1 MQQAHPTNSFHP
13 VHPASP
19 VDPTVSEVQRLRLEL
34 ERTQAALGDF
44 AYTVSHDLRARVRH
58 VLAYTQLAVED
69 LGPALSPEVQG
80 HLNTVAEA
88 ATQMGLQIDGLMTW
102 AQLDQVELRPTSLC
116 LSQMVQEVRQS
127 LEPEAAQRRLQWSLP
142 SQSTQIHADPQLV
155 RDLLHHLLSNAL
167 KFTRTRPLAELHIG
181 WEHVQDHAPTSPLC
195 RVSVRDNG
203 VGFKTAMQDKL
214 FQVFQRLHPPHEFEG
229 VGLGLALAKKIVE
242 RHGGRIWAE
251 GAPDAGCC
259 VRFTLPLCSQASA

>member
-1 MQQAHPTNSFHP
+1 
-13 VHPASP
+13 
-19 VDPTVSEVQRLRLEL
+19 
-34 ERTQAALGDF
+34 
-44 AYTVSHDLRARVRH
+44 
-58 VLAYTQLAVED
+58 
-69 LGPALSPEVQG
+69 
-80 HLNTVAEA
+80 
-88 ATQMGLQIDGLMTW
+88 
-102 AQLDQVELRPTSLC
+102 
-116 LSQMVQEVRQS
+116 MVQEVRQS

-181 WEHVQDHAPTSPLC
+181 WEHEDHALTAPLC

-203 VGFKTAMQDKL
+203 VGFKTTMQDKL

-259 VRFTLPLCSQASA
+259 VRFTLPLCAQAST

>member
-1 MQQAHPTNSFHP
+1 MQQAHPTNP
-13 VHPASP
+13 VRPDSSL
-19 VDPTVSEVQRLRLEL
+19 DPTVSEVQRLHQEL
-34 ERTQAALGDF
+34 LRTQAALADF

-69 LGPALSPEVQG
+69 LGPALSPEVKG
-80 HLNTVAEA
+80 HLDTASEA
-88 ATQMGLQIDGLMTW
+88 ATQMGLQIDGLMKW
-102 AQLDQVELRPTSLC
+102 AHLDQVELQPTSLC
-116 LSQMVQEVRQS
+116 LHQLVQEVRQS
-127 LEPEAAQRRLQWSLP
+127 LEPSVLQRQLHWILP
-142 SQSTQIHADPQLV
+142 SQTTQIHADPHMA

-181 WEHVQDHAPTSPLC
+181 WEQEHAPSAPLC
-195 RVSVRDNG
+195 LVSVRDNG

-214 FQVFQRLHPPHEFEG
+214 FKVFQRLHSPHEFEG

-242 RHGGRIWAE
+242 RHGGRIWAQ

-259 VRFTLPLCSQASA
+259 VSFTLPLCPQASA